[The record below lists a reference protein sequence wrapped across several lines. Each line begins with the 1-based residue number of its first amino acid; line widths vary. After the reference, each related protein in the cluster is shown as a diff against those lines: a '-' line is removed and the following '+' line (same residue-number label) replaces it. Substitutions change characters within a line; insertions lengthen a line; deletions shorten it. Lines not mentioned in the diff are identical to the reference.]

1 MNIQEFQLKKIL
13 PIATMGFVVGAIEL
27 PVLISFGVL
36 IYSGDLAQYSS
47 IGIGMTLFSAIIFQL
62 TMAFASSS
70 SGSIGG
76 PQDSPAAILAVAGAT
91 VSAAMIGASIQ
102 ARFATV
108 VAMIFITTLST
119 GLIFL
124 LLGTF
129 KLSRFVRFVP
139 YPVVGGFIA
148 GTGLL
153 LIRGSF
159 NVMLDA
165 SIGIANLG
173 VLLTPE
179 ALIRWLPGVIFGLA
193 LALITRRSNHILI
206 TPAMLTLGVTLFYIY
221 LFITGTSL
229 GTARELGWVLGPFS
243 EGTLWK
249 PMDMALLQGVD
260 WSMLAGQASS
270 IGAVIM
276 ISVVALLLNASA
288 IELVS
293 MEDIDMNRE
302 LVSAGIGNLLGAFTG
317 GSAGY
322 HYLSLSALPMRSGIR
337 SRLVGVFLVLILAV
351 VLIFGATLLSL
362 IPKYMV
368 GGLLFFVGLSFL
380 AEWVYDAWF
389 NLPKLEYVL
398 VLVIIAV
405 VGWAGFLQGVA
416 VGILAAVILFVV
428 NYSRIDIVNHAL
440 TGLTYRSRVDRPME
454 HHKLL
459 DGKGDQITI
468 LQLNGFIFF
477 GTAQGL
483 LGRVRSR
490 IADKSQPALR
500 YLVLDFRRVS
510 ALDSSAVFSFIRIQQ
525 MADANGIHMF
535 LTEVPQ
541 SILTTLK
548 TGGVNMETVR
558 TFPSM
563 DEAVGTCE
571 DKIIKSED
579 SSAMGYAKLL
589 NSRLKQAFSSKEQVD
604 KFLHYLD
611 RVEIEAEQ
619 VLIRQGEQPAAMFFV
634 EAGELA
640 AILEIPPDKILRLR
654 TMGPGSTVGEIGMY
668 LRIPPTATVVA
679 SVKSVVHKLSVE
691 SLEKMEIEN
700 PALASGLHR
709 WIVLTLSQR
718 LSENN
723 RTLEALLN

>member
-1 MNIQEFQLKKIL
+1 
-13 PIATMGFVVGAIEL
+13 
-27 PVLISFGVL
+27 
-36 IYSGDLAQYSS
+36 
-47 IGIGMTLFSAIIFQL
+47 
-62 TMAFASSS
+62 
-70 SGSIGG
+70 
-76 PQDSPAAILAVAGAT
+76 
-91 VSAAMIGASIQ
+91 MIGASIQ

-165 SIGIANLG
+165 SIEIANLG
-173 VLLTPE
+173 ILLTPE

-351 VLIFGATLLSL
+351 VFRLSL
-362 IPKYMV
+362 Y
-368 GGLLFFVGLSFL
+368 FVR
-380 AEWVYDAWF
+380 
-389 NLPKLEYVL
+389 
-398 VLVIIAV
+398 
-405 VGWAGFLQGVA
+405 LQ
-416 VGILAAVILFVV
+416 
-428 NYSRIDIVNHAL
+428 RI
-440 TGLTYRSRVDRPME
+440 
-454 HHKLL
+454 
-459 DGKGDQITI
+459 
-468 LQLNGFIFF
+468 
-477 GTAQGL
+477 
-483 LGRVRSR
+483 
-490 IADKSQPALR
+490 
-500 YLVLDFRRVS
+500 
-510 ALDSSAVFSFIRIQQ
+510 
-525 MADANGIHMF
+525 
-535 LTEVPQ
+535 
-541 SILTTLK
+541 
-548 TGGVNMETVR
+548 
-558 TFPSM
+558 
-563 DEAVGTCE
+563 
-571 DKIIKSED
+571 
-579 SSAMGYAKLL
+579 
-589 NSRLKQAFSSKEQVD
+589 
-604 KFLHYLD
+604 
-611 RVEIEAEQ
+611 
-619 VLIRQGEQPAAMFFV
+619 
-634 EAGELA
+634 
-640 AILEIPPDKILRLR
+640 
-654 TMGPGSTVGEIGMY
+654 
-668 LRIPPTATVVA
+668 
-679 SVKSVVHKLSVE
+679 
-691 SLEKMEIEN
+691 
-700 PALASGLHR
+700 
-709 WIVLTLSQR
+709 
-718 LSENN
+718 
-723 RTLEALLN
+723 